1 MVLIFSS
8 SYLQLN
14 SIVISC
20 QFQYNN
26 HKLNFQNLT
35 GEGSSTFLNFVRG
48 DLILLDDDT
57 SGEAVLTSGWCTG
70 TCERTEE
77 RGDFPAEAVYV
88 LPCLSRPPDDILVSC
103 RFQQI
108 YTAAAGCAKIANH
121 GRVRVEKGRQQDITR
136 QTLELKSQ
144 NWQHR

>member
-1 MVLIFSS
+1 MLIFSS

-26 HKLNFQNLT
+26 HKLNFQNLA
-35 GEGSSTFLNFVRG
+35 GEGSSNFLNFVRG

-108 YTAAAGCAKIANH
+108 YTEPRQVVPKLLIMD
-121 GRVRVEKGRQQDITR
+121 VWELKKGRQQDITR